1 MWKILLVDFGNN
13 LEVELIQKLLVANR
27 GEIALRIIR
36 AAKELGIKTVAI
48 HSEADAD
55 SFHVHLA
62 DEDVCIGPAQS
73 SLSYLNM
80 NAIISAAEVTGA
92 DAIHPGYG
100 FLAENA
106 DFAQMVEDAGFI
118 WVGPSSDKIRKLG
131 DKTTARKIMTEAG
144 VPCTPGSKDI
154 VHTFEEGKLVA
165 DEYGYPIIIK
175 ATAGGGGKG
184 MRVCWNDEEL
194 DSNLKL
200 AQSEAAISFGNPDC
214 FIEKFIEAPR
224 HIEVQFIGDNFGN
237 VVHLYERDCTV
248 QRRHQKLIEE
258 APSLALS
265 QEMREKICQYAVD
278 GGKAILY
285 NSAGTMEFL
294 LDSVSGKVYF
304 MEVNTR
310 IQVEHPVTEMVTGI
324 DLIKEMLLV
333 ASNEKLSFE
342 QDEITLNGFSMECR
356 INAEDPKYD
365 FRPSPGRIELFHVP
379 GGLGVRVDSHSY
391 GGYMIPPYYDSMIAK
406 LIVSGKTREEVITRM
421 KRALEEFEIEGI
433 KTTIPFHLKMME
445 NDTFKSGVYT
455 TKFLEE
461 EQISYE

>member
-1 MWKILLVDFGNN
+1 M
-13 LEVELIQKLLVANR
+13 IQKLLIANR

-36 AAKELGIKTVAI
+36 AAKELGIKTVAV

-55 SFHVHLA
+55 SFHVHIA

-73 SLSYLNM
+73 NLSYLNM
-80 NAIISAAEVTGA
+80 NALIAAAEVTGA

-106 DFAQMVEDAGFI
+106 EFASMVEEAGFI
-118 WVGPSSDKIRKLG
+118 WVGPSSEKIRQLG
-131 DKTTARKIMTEAG
+131 DKTTARKIMTAAG

-154 VHTFEEGKLVA
+154 VKTFEEGKEIA
-165 DEYGYPIIIK
+165 EEYGYPIIIK

-194 DSNLKL
+194 ESNLKL

-224 HIEVQFIGDNFGN
+224 HIEVQFIGDNHGN

-258 APSLALS
+258 APSISLS
-265 QEMREKICQYAVD
+265 SEMREKVCQYAID
-278 GGKAILY
+278 GGKAINY

-294 LDSVSGKVYF
+294 LDSISGNVYF

-310 IQVEHPVTEMVTGI
+310 IQVEHPVTEMVTDI
-324 DLIKEMLLV
+324 DIIKEMLLV
-333 ASNEKLSFE
+333 ASNEELSFK
-342 QDEITLNGFSMECR
+342 QKDVVLRGHAMECR
-356 INAEDPKYD
+356 INAEDPRYD
-365 FRPSPGRIELFHVP
+365 FRPSPGRIDLFHVP

-406 LIVSGKTREEVITRM
+406 LIVRGKDREEVITRM
-421 KRALEEFEIEGI
+421 KRALEEFEIDGV
-433 KTTIPFHLKMME
+433 KTTIPFHLKMMDNE
-445 NDTFKSGVYT
+445 TFKGGVYT

-461 EQISYE
+461 ETITYED

>member
-1 MWKILLVDFGNN
+1 M
-13 LEVELIQKLLVANR
+13 IQKLLVANR

-36 AAKELGIKTVAI
+36 AAKELGIKTVAV

-55 SFHVHLA
+55 SFHVHIA

-80 NAIISAAEVTGA
+80 YAIIAAAEVTGA

-106 DFAQMVEDAGFI
+106 DFASMVEEAGFI
-118 WVGPSSDKIRKLG
+118 WVGPSSDKIRQLG
-131 DKTTARKIMTEAG
+131 DKTTARQIMTVAG

-154 VHTFEEGKLVA
+154 VKTFEEGKLVA
-165 DEYGYPIIIK
+165 EEYGYPVIIK

-194 DSNLKL
+194 KSNLTL
-200 AQSEAAISFGNPDC
+200 AQSEAEISFGNPDC
-214 FIEKFIEAPR
+214 FIEKYIEAPR
-224 HIEVQFIGDNFGN
+224 HIEVQFIGDNYGN

-258 APSLALS
+258 APSISLTP
-265 QEMREKICQYAVD
+265 EMRTKICQYAVD
-278 GGKAILY
+278 GGKAINY
-285 NSAGTMEFL
+285 NSVGTMEFL
-294 LDSVSGKVYF
+294 LDSVSGNVYF

-310 IQVEHPVTEMVTGI
+310 IQVEHPVTEMVTDI
-324 DLIKEMLLV
+324 DIIKEMILV
-333 ASNEKLSFE
+333 ASNKPLSFTQE
-342 QDEITLNGFSMECR
+342 DVQLRGYAMECR
-356 INAEDPKYD
+356 INAEDPRYD
-365 FRPSPGRIELFHVP
+365 FRPSPGRINLFHVP
-379 GGLGVRVDSHSY
+379 SGLGIRVDSHSY
-391 GGYMIPPYYDSMIAK
+391 GGYLIPPYYDSMIAK
-406 LIVSGKTREEVITRM
+406 LIVKGKTRDEVIIRM
-421 KRALEEFEIEGI
+421 KRALEEFMIDGV

-445 NDTFKSGVYT
+445 NETFKSGIYT

-461 EQISYE
+461 EQITYEEQK

>member
-1 MWKILLVDFGNN
+1 
-13 LEVELIQKLLVANR
+13 LIQKLLIANR

-48 HSEADAD
+48 YSEADAD
-55 SFHVHLA
+55 SFHVHVA

-73 SLSYLNM
+73 NLSYLNM
-80 NAIISAAEVTGA
+80 NAIIAAAEVTGA

-100 FLAENA
+100 FLAENTE
-106 DFAQMVEDAGFI
+106 FAHMVEEAGFI
-118 WVGPSSDKIRKLG
+118 WVGPSSDKIKKLG
-131 DKTTARKIMTEAG
+131 DKTTARKIMTAAG

-154 VHTFEEGKLVA
+154 IKTFEEGKEIV
-165 DEYGYPIIIK
+165 DEFGYPIIIK

-194 DSNLKL
+194 ENNLKL

-237 VVHLYERDCTV
+237 VVHLYERDCTI

-258 APSLALS
+258 SPSIALS
-265 QEMREKICQYAVD
+265 EEIRQKICQYAVD
-278 GGKAILY
+278 GGKAIKY

-294 LDSVSGKVYF
+294 LDSVSGNVYF

-310 IQVEHPVTEMVTGI
+310 IQVEHPVTEMVTNF

-333 ASNEKLSFE
+333 ASNKPLSVKQE
-342 QDEITLNGFSMECR
+342 DIQLKGFAMECR

-365 FRPSPGRIELFHVP
+365 FRPSPGKLDLFHMP

-391 GGYMIPPYYDSMIAK
+391 TGYKIPPYYDSMIAK
-406 LIVSGKTREEVITRM
+406 LIVWGKTREEVIIRM
-421 KRALEEFEIEGI
+421 KRALEEFEIIGV
-433 KTTIPFHLKMME
+433 KTTIPFHVKMMDNE
-445 NDTFKSGVYT
+445 TFKGGVYT

-461 EQISYE
+461 EKITYDN